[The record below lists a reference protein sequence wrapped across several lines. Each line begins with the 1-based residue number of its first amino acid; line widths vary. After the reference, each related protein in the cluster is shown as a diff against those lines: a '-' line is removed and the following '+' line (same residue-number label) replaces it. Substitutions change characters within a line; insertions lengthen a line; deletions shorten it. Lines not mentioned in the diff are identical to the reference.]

1 MVKQVGPAQGKPTT
15 TLALEAAVID
25 WLPCARI
32 PSWPGAPRRYIREAE
47 DTFAVRPLRLRSEL
61 SPQPLRQLQQ
71 WRAGSHPARAN
82 LAPRVQPPLRPERL
96 PPERVGL
103 RPVFLTGAPKGA
115 RSGRGSAP
123 APRPPP
129 SFTLTE
135 ESRYRLLCGPPRSR
149 TGVVIVQARGYPYFR
164 GVPRRS
170 SWTTRMRS
178 GTTARSTRS
187 PLARPTPAREACT
200 ARQMAYGSQSQEV
213 M

>member
-15 TLALEAAVID
+15 MLALVAAVID

-32 PSWPGAPRRYIREAE
+32 PSWPGAPRCSIREAE

-61 SPQPLRQLQQ
+61 SPHLLHQLQQ
-71 WRAGSHPARAN
+71 WRAATHPARAN

-96 PPERVGL
+96 PPERFGL

-135 ESRYRLLCGPPRSR
+135 ESRYPLLGGCYLGG
-149 TGVVIVQARGYPYFR
+149 GV
-164 GVPRRS
+164 
-170 SWTTRMRS
+170 
-178 GTTARSTRS
+178 RSTRRGRLAASTRTSSGVSSTRPS
-187 PLARPTPAREACT
+187 PSPSVAW
-200 ARQMAYGSQSQEV
+200 G
-213 M
+213 

>member
-15 TLALEAAVID
+15 MLALVAAVND

-32 PSWPGAPRRYIREAE
+32 PSWPGAPSCSIREAE

-61 SPQPLRQLQQ
+61 SPHLLHQLQQ
-71 WRAGSHPARAN
+71 WRAATHPARAN

-96 PPERVGL
+96 PPERFGL

-135 ESRYRLLCGPPRSR
+135 ESRYPLLGGCYLGG
-149 TGVVIVQARGYPYFR
+149 GV
-164 GVPRRS
+164 
-170 SWTTRMRS
+170 
-178 GTTARSTRS
+178 RSTRRGRLAASTRTSSGVSSTRPS
-187 PLARPTPAREACT
+187 PSPSVAW
-200 ARQMAYGSQSQEV
+200 G
-213 M
+213 